1 MPAPTPEELG
11 PLAGLAGTWEGSK
24 GLDVSFHNADDEIG
38 DTPYREKVTLAPFG
52 PVDNGHQ
59 KLFGLDYRMAAWRG
73 DEEDPFHTEI
83 GYWMWDAT
91 RSEIYRCV
99 MVPRA
104 TVVLAGGV
112 VAPDADD
119 VHARCSELGPTCY
132 GVLEN
137 PHVGEHASTKSFEI
151 TITVGEDTWSYEE
164 THERLHLPP
173 RQGDA
178 AQGRQHAHARRRV
191 APRTRRDPRRPPPWA

>member
-1 MPAPTPEELG
+1 MPIPTPEELG

-24 GLDVSFHNADDEIG
+24 GLDVSYHNADGVIG
-38 DTPYREKVTLAPFG
+38 DTPYRERVTLTPFG

-59 KLFGLDYRMAAWRG
+59 KMFGLDYRMAAWRN
-73 DEEDPFHTEI
+73 DEDDPFHTEI
-83 GYWMWDAT
+83 GYWMWDAA

-112 VAPDADD
+112 VASDAKTFTL
-119 VHARCSELGPTCY
+119 ASELGPTCY

-137 PHVGEHASTKSFEI
+137 PHVGEYASTKKFEI
-151 TITVGEDTWSYEE
+151 TINVGEDTWSYQETMNVYISRLGEE
-164 THERLHLPP
+164 MEHTDGNTLT
-173 RQGDA
+173 
-178 AQGRQHAHARRRV
+178 RV
-191 APRTRRDPRRPPPWA
+191 AE

>member
-1 MPAPTPEELG
+1 MPAPTPEQLG
-11 PLAGLAGTWEGSK
+11 PLAGLAGVWEGSK
-24 GLDVSFHNADDEIG
+24 GLDVSYHNADDEIG

-112 VAPDADD
+112 VAPDAKTFTL
-119 VHARCSELGPTCY
+119 ASELGPTCY

-137 PHVGEHASTKSFEI
+137 PHVGEHASTRSFEI

-164 THERLHLPP
+164 TMNVYISRL
-173 RQGDA
+173 GKEM
-178 AQGRQHAHARRRV
+178 QHKDGNTLTRV
-191 APRTRRDPRRPPPWA
+191 AG

>member
-1 MPAPTPEELG
+1 M
-11 PLAGLAGTWEGSK
+11 
-24 GLDVSFHNADDEIG
+24 
-38 DTPYREKVTLAPFG
+38 TLAPFG

-112 VAPDADD
+112 VAPDATTFTLSCSTRPDR
-119 VHARCSELGPTCY
+119 VRRAREP
-132 GVLEN
+132 
-137 PHVGEHASTKSFEI
+137 
-151 TITVGEDTWSYEE
+151 
-164 THERLHLPP
+164 
-173 RQGDA
+173 
-178 AQGRQHAHARRRV
+178 ARR
-191 APRTRRDPRRPPPWA
+191 